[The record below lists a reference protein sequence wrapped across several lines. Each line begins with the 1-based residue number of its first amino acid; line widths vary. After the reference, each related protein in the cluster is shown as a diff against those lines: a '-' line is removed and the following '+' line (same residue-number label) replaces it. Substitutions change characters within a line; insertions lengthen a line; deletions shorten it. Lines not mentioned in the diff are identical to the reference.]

1 MKEILKGRKNN
12 MKKLLA
18 IVGITLLLSSCG
30 STSRYSFPGN
40 GTICEGGL
48 FSKKCYNHYGH
59 RRCFD
64 KYCW

>member
-1 MKEILKGRKNN
+1 

-18 IVGITLLLSSCG
+18 IAGITLLLSSCG